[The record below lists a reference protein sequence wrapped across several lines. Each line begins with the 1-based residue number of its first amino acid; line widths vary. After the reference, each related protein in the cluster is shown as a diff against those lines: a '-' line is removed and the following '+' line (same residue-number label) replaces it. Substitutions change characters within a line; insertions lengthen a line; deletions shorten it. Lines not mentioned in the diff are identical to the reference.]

1 VKQHELGPSTGARHK
16 RKRIGRGLGSGHG
29 RTAGK
34 GSKGQLARA
43 GRHIRPGFEG
53 GQNPLI
59 KRLPEKRGF
68 TNIFRVEYDTI
79 NITVL
84 NRFEADS
91 EVTPQR
97 FVEEGL
103 VKSLRKP
110 IKILGNGELLKPLTV
125 SAHKF
130 TQTARSKIEAAG
142 GMVEEIDS
150 ESGTKRH

>member
-1 VKQHELGPSTGARHK
+1 MKQHELAPSTGARHK

-97 FVEEGL
+97 FVDEGL
-103 VKSLRKP
+103 VKSLKKP

-130 TQTARSKIEAAG
+130 SQTARSKIEAAG
-142 GMVEEIDS
+142 GIVEEINS

>member
-1 VKQHELGPSTGARHK
+1 MKQHELAPSIGARHK

>member
-1 VKQHELGPSTGARHK
+1 VKQHELAPSAGARHK

>member
-1 VKQHELGPSTGARHK
+1 MKQHELAPSIGARHK

-97 FVEEGL
+97 FVDEGL

>member
-1 VKQHELGPSTGARHK
+1 MKQHELAPSIGAKHK

-97 FVEEGL
+97 FVDEGL
-103 VKSLRKP
+103 VKSLKKP

-142 GMVEEIDS
+142 GIVEEINS

>member
-1 VKQHELGPSTGARHK
+1 MKQHELAPSTGARHK

-103 VKSLRKP
+103 IKSLKKP

-130 TQTARSKIEAAG
+130 SQTARSKIEAAG
-142 GMVEEIDS
+142 GIVEEINS

>member
-1 VKQHELGPSTGARHK
+1 VKQHELAPSIGARHK

-68 TNIFRVEYDTI
+68 TNIFRVEYATI

-91 EVTPQR
+91 EVTLQQ

-103 VKSLRKP
+103 VKSLKKP
-110 IKILGNGELLKPLTV
+110 IKILGDGELLKPLTV

-130 TQTARSKIEAAG
+130 TQTARTKIEAAG
-142 GMVEEIDS
+142 GIVEEIDS

>member
-1 VKQHELGPSTGARHK
+1 MKQHELAPSIGAKHK

-97 FVEEGL
+97 FVDKGL
-103 VKSLRKP
+103 VKSLKKP

-130 TQTARSKIEAAG
+130 SQTARSKIEAAG
-142 GMVEEIDS
+142 GIVEEINS

>member
-1 VKQHELGPSTGARHK
+1 VKQHELAPSTGARHK

-103 VKSLRKP
+103 IKSLKKP

-130 TQTARSKIEAAG
+130 SQTARSKIEAAG
-142 GMVEEIDS
+142 GIVEEINS

>member
-1 VKQHELGPSTGARHK
+1 VKQHELAPSIGAKHK

-97 FVEEGL
+97 FVDEGL
-103 VKSLRKP
+103 VKSLKKP

-142 GMVEEIDS
+142 GIVEEINS

>member
-1 VKQHELGPSTGARHK
+1 VKQHELAPSTGARHK

-68 TNIFRVEYDTI
+68 TNIFRVEYSTV

-84 NRFEADS
+84 NRFEAHS
-91 EVTPQR
+91 VVTPQQ
-97 FVEEGL
+97 FVEGGV
-103 VKSLRKP
+103 VKSLKKP

-130 TQTARSKIEAAG
+130 SQTARSKIEAAG
-142 GMVEEIDS
+142 GVVEEINS

>member
-1 VKQHELGPSTGARHK
+1 MKQHELAPSIGARHK

-103 VKSLRKP
+103 VKSLKKP

>member
-1 VKQHELGPSTGARHK
+1 MKQHELGPSTGARHK

-110 IKILGNGELLKPLTV
+110 IKILGNGELLKPLMV

>member
-1 VKQHELGPSTGARHK
+1 MKQHELAPSIGAKHK

-97 FVEEGL
+97 FVDEGL
-103 VKSLRKP
+103 VKSLKKP

-142 GMVEEIDS
+142 GIAEEINS

>member
-1 VKQHELGPSTGARHK
+1 VKQHELAPSTGARHK

-68 TNIFRVEYDTI
+68 TNIFRIEYDTI

-103 VKSLRKP
+103 IKSLKKP

-130 TQTARSKIEAAG
+130 SQTARSKIEAAG
-142 GMVEEIDS
+142 GIVEEINS

>member
-1 VKQHELGPSTGARHK
+1 MKQHELAPSIGARHK

-103 VKSLRKP
+103 VKSLKKP

-142 GMVEEIDS
+142 GIVEEINS

>member
-1 VKQHELGPSTGARHK
+1 MKQHELAPSIGARHK

-84 NRFEADS
+84 NRFGADS
-91 EVTPQR
+91 EVTPQQ
-97 FVEEGL
+97 FVDEGL
-103 VKSLRKP
+103 VKSLKKP

-142 GMVEEIDS
+142 GMVEEINS

>member
-1 VKQHELGPSTGARHK
+1 MKQHELAPSIGARHK

-97 FVEEGL
+97 FVDEGL
-103 VKSLRKP
+103 VKSLKKP

-142 GMVEEIDS
+142 GIAEEINS

>member
-1 VKQHELGPSTGARHK
+1 MKQHELAPSTGARHK

-103 VKSLRKP
+103 VKSLKKP

>member
-1 VKQHELGPSTGARHK
+1 MKQHELAPSTGARHK

-91 EVTPQR
+91 EVTPQQ
-97 FVEEGL
+97 FVDEGL
-103 VKSLRKP
+103 VKSLKKP

>member
-1 VKQHELGPSTGARHK
+1 MKQHELAPSTGARHK

-91 EVTPQR
+91 EVTPQQ
-97 FVEEGL
+97 FVDEGL
-103 VKSLRKP
+103 VKSLKKP

-130 TQTARSKIEAAG
+130 SQTARSKIEAAG
-142 GMVEEIDS
+142 GIVEEINS

>member
-1 VKQHELGPSTGARHK
+1 MKQHELGPSTGARHK

-84 NRFEADS
+84 NRFEANS

>member
-1 VKQHELGPSTGARHK
+1 MKQHELAPSPGARHK

-34 GSKGQLARA
+34 GSKGQKARS
-43 GRHIRPGFEG
+43 GCSIRLGFEG

-79 NITVL
+79 NITLL

-91 EVTPQR
+91 EVTPQQ
-97 FVEEGL
+97 FVEKGL
-103 VKSLRKP
+103 VKSLKKP
-110 IKILGNGELLKPLTV
+110 IKILGDGELSKPLTV

-130 TQTARSKIEAAG
+130 SQTARSKIEAAG
-142 GMVEEIDS
+142 GIVEEIDS

>member
-1 VKQHELGPSTGARHK
+1 VKQHELAPSIGARHK

-97 FVEEGL
+97 GL
-103 VKSLRKP
+103 WRR
-110 IKILGNGELLKPLTV
+110 GW
-125 SAHKF
+125 
-130 TQTARSKIEAAG
+130 
-142 GMVEEIDS
+142 
-150 ESGTKRH
+150 